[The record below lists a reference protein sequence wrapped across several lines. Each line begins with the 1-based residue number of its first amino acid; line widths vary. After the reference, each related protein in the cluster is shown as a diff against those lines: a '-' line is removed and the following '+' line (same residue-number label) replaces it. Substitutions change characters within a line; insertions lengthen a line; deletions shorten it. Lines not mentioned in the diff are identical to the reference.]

1 MRRILFKLL
10 VVKIGLLLML
20 ILFNLPCYAQ
30 SEESVIKAAYIDR
43 ITRFVEWPQ
52 LQFPRDTSTFKI
64 GVYKDKELYGILK
77 IALKDKRIK
86 NKEVTVFEL
95 TDFENVS
102 SYDLCYLSEIPN
114 NEIVN
119 LMLVANKAGVLI
131 LSAGKDYGAKGIH
144 INFYIEENKLKFE
157 INRKSV
163 SVGNF
168 IISSLLMNNSRII

>member
-1 MRRILFKLL
+1 MQRIIYKLS
-10 VVKIGLLLML
+10 VIKIGLFLTL

-30 SEESVIKAAYIDR
+30 SEESVIKAAYIER
-43 ITRFVEWPQ
+43 ITRFIEWPN

-64 GVYKDKELYGILK
+64 CVYKDKELYSILK

-86 NKEVTVFEL
+86 NKEVTVHEL
-95 TDFENVS
+95 TIYENIS

-114 NEIVN
+114 NEFSSI
-119 LMLVANKAGVLI
+119 MSVANNAGVLM
-131 LSAGKDYGAKGIH
+131 LSAGKDYGIKGVH

-163 SVGNF
+163 TAGNF